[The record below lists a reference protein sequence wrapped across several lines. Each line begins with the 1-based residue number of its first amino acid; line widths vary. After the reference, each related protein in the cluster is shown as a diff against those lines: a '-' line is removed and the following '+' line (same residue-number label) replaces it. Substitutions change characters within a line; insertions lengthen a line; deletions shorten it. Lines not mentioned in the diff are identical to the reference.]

1 MNHNIKLNGY
11 NINYNSNIDITS
23 IFSGVAR
30 GAMSTIGRTFFF
42 IDFKIVHP

>member
-30 GAMSTIGRTFFF
+30 GSTIGRTFFI